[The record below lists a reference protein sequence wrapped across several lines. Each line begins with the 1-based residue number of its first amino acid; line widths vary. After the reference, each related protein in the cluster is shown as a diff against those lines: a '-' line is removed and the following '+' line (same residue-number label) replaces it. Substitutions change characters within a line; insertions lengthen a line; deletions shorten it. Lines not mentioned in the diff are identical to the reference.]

1 MVCNLIQLFGLW
13 RQVSCIFLK
22 MSLSCS
28 YYRYRHWRFYF
39 HCSCFSVYLSSCT
52 IFISNIYHFHQR
64 VVLPSLEKLGVFVE
78 WHALFWM
85 SFLVMFLM
93 SFLSVFWISLLVMFW
108 SLFSV
113 SGYLSMLYS
122 RCLSM
127 LCLGAFSCYFLDVLS
142 SCILLC
148 FGSLFFLF
156 LDVYRYS
163 CCVFDDLSCC
173 FRCLYLLLCGCLF
186 FLDVF

>member
-1 MVCNLIQLFGLW
+1 M
-13 RQVSCIFLK
+13 CIWVVAQFLTQI
-22 MSLSCS
+22 
-28 YYRYRHWRFYF
+28 
-39 HCSCFSVYLSSCT
+39 V
-52 IFISNIYHFHQR
+52 YHFHQR
-64 VVLPSLEKLGVFVE
+64 VVPPSLEKLGVFVE

-85 SFLVMFLM
+85 SFHVMFLM
-93 SFLSVFWISLLVMFW
+93 SFLSVFWISLLAMFW

-142 SCILLC
+142 RCILLC

-173 FRCLYLLLCGCLF
+173 LDAFTCYFVDVLFFRCFLMSFCNV
-186 FLDVF
+186 LDVFLQCFGSHSLLCFWWCFPLVSGISQF